1 MQHVAISWWW
11 RRETATGAGVVGA
24 VWAVE
29 ARELPANSQS
39 ASLMECCK
47 ADAMNDDSQLLLTSP
62 AALAPSC
69 SSSSIV
75 RHFGQEFQYSLATSH
90 SDDFSDFTV
99 FFLSVLLLLAASVS
113 VSVYLREP
121 FKLLRRHQI
130 RFRCWELL
138 PRVDSWQT
146 HKSRGYFK
154 TNPGRPQWLGLIFG
168 IPPQVWPGTGQAF

>member
-24 VWAVE
+24 VE
-29 ARELPANSQS
+29 SREFPANSQS

-47 ADAMNDDSQLLLTSP
+47 ADAMNDDSQHLLLTSP
-62 AALAPSC
+62 AAFAPSC

-99 FFLSVLLLLAASVS
+99 FFLSVLLLLAVSLSLSTYASPLNSCAVIKS
-113 VSVYLREP
+113 GFDAESCCRESTLDRRINREGIS
-121 FKLLRRHQI
+121 KL
-130 RFRCWELL
+130 
-138 PRVDSWQT
+138 T
-146 HKSRGYFK
+146 
-154 TNPGRPQWLGLIFG
+154 
-168 IPPQVWPGTGQAF
+168 QADPNDLV